1 MPFKSLSEKC
11 HFKVDADEKNT
22 CLKLTVTLLICLFF
36 CGCQTGPTDEEL
48 INTTMNSWK
57 QAIIAQDIDAIM
69 EYYSENFSA
78 QEAED
83 KEGMRELM
91 EEAIE
96 KGLLENI
103 DINLETAQLTI
114 TDGIAEFSHVEI
126 IGDKGEKELEF
137 ILIKEEKKNWRIIE
151 SVGIESASSPAIA
164 DDGTIYIGSGDW
176 WGDQW
181 LEAQRMEI
189 DMSKLLKR
197 RFSDKRLYA
206 INPNGTLKWMFEL
219 ESTDTF
225 RTSIFAC
232 PAIGPDETIYFG
244 GFNGIFYAIKDEG
257 GKPKELWRYHT
268 SLSMA
273 IRLLTSCSFV
283 LEKVSDFHQSTRM
296 YIRFSFW

>member
-11 HFKVDADEKNT
+11 HFKGDADEKNT

-114 TDGIAEFSHVEI
+114 TDDTAPVVSPQIACFVI
-126 IGDKGEKELEF
+126 IPLWSK
-137 ILIKEEKKNWRIIE
+137 
-151 SVGIESASSPAIA
+151 SARFVWKPALPQSPALVHSCILFNATRCVA
-164 DDGTIYIGSGDW
+164 D
-176 WGDQW
+176 
-181 LEAQRMEI
+181 
-189 DMSKLLKR
+189 
-197 RFSDKRLYA
+197 
-206 INPNGTLKWMFEL
+206 
-219 ESTDTF
+219 
-225 RTSIFAC
+225 
-232 PAIGPDETIYFG
+232 
-244 GFNGIFYAIKDEG
+244 
-257 GKPKELWRYHT
+257 
-268 SLSMA
+268 
-273 IRLLTSCSFV
+273 
-283 LEKVSDFHQSTRM
+283 
-296 YIRFSFW
+296 